1 MSAAKNGG
9 YRNLTRFRCLGQLK
23 LTMPQPI
30 ILKSGVQMTMAVS
43 DSFQATYAQGGF
55 GYVCLPWVSKF
66 QWHAFSLFEH
76 PTVRVLSV

>member
-1 MSAAKNGG
+1 
-9 YRNLTRFRCLGQLK
+9 
-23 LTMPQPI
+23 
-30 ILKSGVQMTMAVS
+30 MTMAVS

-76 PTVRVLSV
+76 PTVRVLRCIDDAFDESVSNVVVIRHARIQIFDKSL